1 MAQTL
6 TTQILDPLLKES
18 VLPEIKTQFQE
29 KKALYQWLMTGQG
42 EEITSKGCGIP
53 AYVRPS
59 ASNGWRGEKDLFPTP
74 VSDED
79 IRMRVRYTRYRRAFE
94 ISGDAMQQ
102 LDSPQNLLKGLAAR
116 IARHTNSAMKEI
128 NQQLYGTGTGEVGV
142 VATSGVNQGA
152 NRLTFATTTAGG
164 STHGSRKV
172 LVNGKY
178 NMVDPATGTI
188 RKNGGSSAFVLTCV
202 SVDRP
207 NARATFDDV
216 PSDAAD
222 ADILVY
228 DGSYNKALRGLKYHV
243 NDDSGYYQTISRADY
258 EMLRAVVINAGGSQ
272 ITIALMSKLDHEML
286 FRNELDD
293 DSDMVYLMSPAQRFG
308 YELLGHAIREI
319 DGVQERKYDGGFKE
333 VSYNGKNFV
342 IDVDCDH
349 DRIYKLR
356 KNTLKKFELREFSV
370 IENEGKVLWDVPAF
384 DNTGTGTHVD
394 AWRIYFGMEAELGCD
409 MPSGNGV
416 ITNLS
421 ITGLPLGQLV

>member
-6 TTQILDPLLKES
+6 TTQIIDPILKES
-18 VLPEIKTQFQE
+18 VLPEVKTQFQE
-29 KKALYQWLMTGQG
+29 KKQLYSWIMMGQG

-59 ASNGWRGEKDLFPTP
+59 ASNGWRSEKDLFPTP

-94 ISGDAMQQ
+94 ISGDAFLHM
-102 LDSPQNLLKGLAAR
+102 DKPENLVKGLATR

-128 NQQLYGTGTGEVGV
+128 NQQLYGNGSGEVATVASGGV
-142 VATSGVNQGA
+142 DQGN

-164 STHGSRKV
+164 STHGARKV
-172 LVNGKY
+172 LVNGRY
-178 NMVDPATGTI
+178 NLVDPATGTI
-188 RKNGGSSAFVLTCV
+188 RVNGGSSAFVLTAV
-202 SVDRP
+202 SRDVP
-207 NARATFDDV
+207 NARVTFDDV
-216 PSDAAD
+216 PSDAAA

-243 NDDSGYYQTISRADY
+243 NDDSGIYQTISRGDY
-258 EMLRAVVINAGGSQ
+258 EVLRAVVIPGGGNQ

-286 FRNELDD
+286 YRHENDD
-293 DSDMVYLMSPAQRFG
+293 DGDMVYLMSPAQRYA
-308 YELLGHAIREI
+308 YELLGHSIRDI

-333 VSYNGKNFV
+333 VSYNGKPFV

-349 DRIYKLR
+349 DKIYKLR
-356 KNTLKKFELREFSV
+356 KNTLKKFELREFGV

-394 AWRIYFGMEAELGCD
+394 AWRIYFGMEADLGCD

-416 ITNLS
+416 INNLS
-421 ITGLPLGQLV
+421 ILGLPIGNLV